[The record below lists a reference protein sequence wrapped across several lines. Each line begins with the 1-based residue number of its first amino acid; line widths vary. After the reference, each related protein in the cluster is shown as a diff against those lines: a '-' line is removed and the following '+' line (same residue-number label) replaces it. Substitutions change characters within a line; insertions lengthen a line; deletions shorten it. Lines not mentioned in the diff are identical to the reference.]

1 MSPKKLILIV
11 FVISMSYAVLRYNLF
26 GNVPASDIPFYVL
39 NKVFAFG
46 GLLLLGIAGL
56 KSTSSERHKLGIAAA
71 YCLLMHVII
80 TLTIF
85 SPEYFSKLFESNSRR
100 LTLSASLSLL
110 CGTLAFVCLIH
121 LWRVSI
127 SRRKGT
133 DLSLVN
139 GLGRLLLLF
148 AAGHTAFMGVSL
160 WCSPSTWPGK
170 LPPITL
176 FAFATAMIF
185 LWITHK
191 RKRSDAST

>member
-1 MSPKKLILIV
+1 M
-11 FVISMSYAVLRYNLF
+11 LRYNLF
-26 GNVPASDIPFYVL
+26 GNVPTSDIPFYVL

-56 KSTSSERHKLGIAAA
+56 KSTSSERHKLGIVAA

-85 SPEYFSKLFESNSRR
+85 SPEYFSTLFKANSRR
-100 LTLSASLSLL
+100 LTLFASLSLL
-110 CGTLAFVCLIH
+110 CGTLAFACLIH

-148 AAGHTAFMGVSL
+148 AAGHTAFMGFSL
-160 WCSPSTWPGK
+160 WFRPSTWPGK

-185 LWITHK
+185 LSITHK
-191 RKRSDAST
+191 RKRSDA

>member
-26 GNVPASDIPFYVL
+26 GNVPTSDIPFYIL

-46 GLLLLGIAGL
+46 GLLLLGIA
-56 KSTSSERHKLGIAAA
+56 AA
-71 YCLLMHVII
+71 YCLLMPVII

-85 SPEYFSKLFESNSRR
+85 SPEYFSNLFEANSRR

-160 WCSPSTWPGK
+160 WFSPSTWPGK